1 MGRGNRDSGA
11 APEPPGNDDD
21 ALVRRI
27 AQGDAR
33 AWRDL
38 VGRHLNAVV
47 AMAWRIV
54 GERAEAEDVA
64 QEAFVRLMAKAP
76 AWQPGG
82 APIRAWLAR
91 VAVNLAIDRKRAQR
105 TVALDEA
112 TETDEPDPGGVI
124 GRRLDLERAVRGAM
138 NGLPKRQ
145 AAAVAL
151 VHFEGFTNQE
161 AADMLEISVDA
172 LESLLARARR
182 RLRDR
187 LAAVAPALLAGE

>member
-82 APIRAWLAR
+82 APVRAWLAR

-145 AAAVAL
+145 ASAVAL

>member
-105 TVALDEA
+105 TAPLDEA

-138 NGLPKRQ
+138 NGLPERQ